1 MRSLGQALIQ
11 YDWSPCKR
19 LGYRQVQREA
29 DVKTQAEEGHLQ
41 AKGVGLKRNQAVDT
55 SSQSSSL
62 QNREKI
68 NSRCLSHPVCGIVI
82 TALAK

>member
-11 YDWSPCKR
+11 YDWCPCKR

-29 DVKTQAEEGHLQ
+29 DVKTHGEGHLQ

-68 NSRCLSHPVCGIVI
+68 NSCCLSHPVCGIVI